1 LFVAAKVGNAD
12 GVHRDDSPPW
22 SVLAAAFLAGSIPF
36 SNLAARR
43 LRGVD
48 LRTTGSGTVSGTSLY
63 RVAGFGPLAVVGC
76 LELAKGAL
84 GPILA
89 GRRRPELG
97 AGAAGLGVV
106 GHNWSPFL
114 AGAGGRGISPAL
126 GGLLVL
132 APEGTAVLAV
142 GLAGGRLSG
151 HTALGSFLAMLGLAP
166 ALAAT
171 RGRRGAWTGAAIVV
185 PLLAKRLL
193 GNGPPEGRS
202 RLDTYLC
209 RLVLDRDVLR

>member
-1 LFVAAKVGNAD
+1 MFAAAGCGNAG
-12 GVHRDDSPPW
+12 GVHRDDFPPW
-22 SVLAAAFLAGSIPF
+22 SVVAAAFIAGSVPF

-76 LELAKGAL
+76 LELAKGAV
-84 GPILA
+84 GPLMA
-89 GRRRPELG
+89 GRRRPDLG
-97 AGAAGLGVV
+97 AGA
-106 GHNWSPFL
+106 
-114 AGAGGRGISPAL
+114 AGGRGISPAL

-132 APEGTAVLAV
+132 APEGAAVLAV

-166 ALAAT
+166 ALAVT
-171 RGRRGAWTGAAIVV
+171 RGRQGAWTGVAIVA

-202 RLDTYLC
+202 RLGIYLR

>member
-1 LFVAAKVGNAD
+1 VRRAEL
-12 GVHRDDSPPW
+12 PPS
-22 SVLAAAFLAGSIPF
+22 SVVAAAFLAGSIPF
-36 SNLAARR
+36 SNIAARR

-48 LRTTGSGTVSGTSLY
+48 LRNTGSGTVSGTSLY

-89 GRRRPELG
+89 GRSRPDLG
-97 AGAAGLGVV
+97 AGAAGLGIA

-114 AGAGGRGISPAL
+114 AGSGGRGISPAL

-132 APEGTAVLAV
+132 APEGTAVLAA
-142 GLAGGRLSG
+142 GMAGGRLSG
-151 HTALGSFLAMLGLAP
+151 HTALGSFVAMVGLAP
-166 ALAAT
+166 VLAVT
-171 RGRRGAWTGAAIVV
+171 RGRSGAWTGVAIVA

-193 GNGPPEGRS
+193 GNGPPKGAS
-202 RLDTYLC
+202 RLSVYLS
-209 RLVLDRDVLR
+209 RLVLDRDVIR

>member
-1 LFVAAKVGNAD
+1 VT
-12 GVHRDDSPPW
+12 
-22 SVLAAAFLAGSIPF
+22 AAFLAGSIPF

-43 LRGVD
+43 LKGVD
-48 LRTTGSGTVSGTSLY
+48 LRSTGSGTVSGTELY

-76 LELAKGAL
+76 LELAKGAV
-84 GPILA
+84 GPVLA
-89 GRRRPELG
+89 GQRRPELG
-97 AGAAGLGVV
+97 AGAAGMAVA

-114 AGAGGRGISPAL
+114 GGAGGRGISPAL

-142 GLAGGRLSG
+142 GMAGGRLSG

-166 ALAAT
+166 TLAVT
-171 RGRRGAWTGAAIVV
+171 RGRRGAWTGVAIVV

-193 GNGPPEGRS
+193 GNGPPESRS
-202 RLDTYLC
+202 RLRVYLR
-209 RLVLDRDVLR
+209 RLVLDRDGPR

>member
-1 LFVAAKVGNAD
+1 M
-12 GVHRDDSPPW
+12 
-22 SVLAAAFLAGSIPF
+22 LAASFFAGSIPF
-36 SNLAARR
+36 ANLAARR

-76 LELAKGAL
+76 LELTKGAI
-84 GPILA
+84 GPLLA
-89 GRRRPELG
+89 GSRRPELG
-97 AGAAGLGVV
+97 AGATGLAVT

-132 APEGTAVLAV
+132 APAGTAVLAV
-142 GLAGGRLSG
+142 GMAGGRLSG

-166 ALAAT
+166 ALAVT
-171 RGRRGAWTGAAIVV
+171 RGRRGAWTGVAIVV
-185 PLLAKRLL
+185 PLLTKRLL

-202 RLDTYLC
+202 RLGVYLR
-209 RLVLDRDVLR
+209 RLVLDRDGLR

>member
-1 LFVAAKVGNAD
+1 MR
-12 GVHRDDSPPW
+12 RDDFPPW
-22 SVLAAAFLAGSIPF
+22 SIVTAAFVAGSIPF

-43 LRGVD
+43 LKGVD

-63 RVAGFGPLAVVGC
+63 QVAGFGPLAVVGC
-76 LELAKGAL
+76 LELAKGAV
-84 GPILA
+84 GPVLA

-97 AGAAGLGVV
+97 AGAAGFSVA

-132 APEGTAVLAV
+132 APEGTAVLAI
-142 GLAGGRLSG
+142 GMAGGRLSG
-151 HTALGSFLAMLGLAP
+151 NTALGSFLAMVGLAP
-166 ALAAT
+166 VLAVT
-171 RGRRGAWTGAAIVV
+171 RGRRGAWTGVAIVV

-193 GNGPPEGRS
+193 GNGPPEDRS
-202 RLDTYLC
+202 RLGVYLR
-209 RLVLDRDVLR
+209 RLVLDRDHPR